1 MKEIIETGKLY
12 IAQPPLFKIKKG
24 KIEKY
29 AYDEME
35 RDEMLKSLKIS
46 KKKVLNDEK
55 AVQTS
60 DNKKITISRFKG
72 LGEMNPEQLWITTMS
87 PETRTILLVTN
98 ENAAAADKIF
108 RTLMGEEVEPRR
120 KFIES
125 NAKYAN
131 IDA

>member
-1 MKEIIETGKLY
+1 
-12 IAQPPLFKIKKG
+12 
-24 KIEKY
+24 
-29 AYDEME
+29 
-35 RDEMLKSLKIS
+35 
-46 KKKVLNDEK
+46 
-55 AVQTS
+55 
-60 DNKKITISRFKG
+60 
-72 LGEMNPEQLWITTMS
+72 MNPEQLWITTMN
-87 PETRTILLVTN
+87 PETRTVLQVTN